1 MLQEIP
7 IPVGPHFFFM
17 LQIANSKV
25 RLWIETVFLIRDKS
39 QSSLVCPSLDHNRSP
54 SCPKLHGNI
63 DIPRKCAG
71 LNCHE
76 TTWVEVW
83 SLGSFLSESVLYSGF
98 SLSGLKLRTLFN
110 TWTMLWQRCHSK
122 QWFRREIT
130 QQACLS
136 AAYIRPLAL
145 WNRRTTMKPCS
156 VKLCREI
163 REDCSHPPDTI

>member
-1 MLQEIP
+1 
-7 IPVGPHFFFM
+7 M
-17 LQIANSKV
+17 LQIANVKV
-25 RLWIETVFLIRDKS
+25 GLWIKTVFLICDES
-39 QSSLVCPSLDHNRSP
+39 QRSLVCPSLDHNRSL

-71 LNCHE
+71 LNCHV
-76 TTWVEVW
+76 TAWVEVW
-83 SLGSFLSESVLYSGF
+83 SLGSFLSERLLYSGF
-98 SLSGLKLRTLFN
+98 SLSGLKLRTLSN
-110 TWTMLWQRCHSK
+110 TWIMIWRRCHSK
-122 QWFRREIT
+122 QWFRRDIM

-145 WNRRTTMKPCS
+145 WKRRTTLKPCS